1 MKARVTTK
9 TPGNVLNIRQAMSGK
24 GNAVIVDTIPDQTE
38 IDVQETKNTDWFKV
52 EYAGAKGYIRTEL
65 VTLLP
70 TEIKVEE
77 PYGDAADLVSDGD
90 NKDNDDNKADEDEE

>member
-9 TPGNVLNIRQAMSGK
+9 KPGNVLNIRQAMSGK

-52 EYAGAKGYIRTEL
+52 EYEGAKGYIRTEL

-70 TEIKVEE
+70 TKIKVEE
-77 PYGDAADLVSDGD
+77 PDGDAADLVSDGN
-90 NKDNDDNKADEDEE
+90 NKDNDDNEADEDEE